1 MFKKIVQFILERK
14 VKRYFKKHRPQLVV
28 VVGSVGKTS
37 TKYAIATVL
46 SEKLRVRAHEGNYND
61 TMSVPVSL
69 LGVEYPDDAHSVR
82 EWLTVFR
89 AMNIRIREP
98 KDVDVIVQELGTD
111 KPGEIAHFGM
121 YLQPDIAIV
130 TAVSDEHMEFFGTL
144 DAVAKE
150 ELAVAAY
157 SKVTVVNRDDV
168 DGKYAD
174 LADTT
179 AIHTY
184 GLSEQAEYR
193 LAIDPANPL
202 DGRIGRLTTP
212 EWGEMSVSLQLVGD
226 HILKAAAAAACVAAK
241 AGLTPEE
248 TTLGLSKIR
257 PAKGRMQLLQGL
269 HESVL
274 IDDTYNASPLAV
286 KAALETLYMI
296 EAPQRIAILGSMN
309 ELGETSPKAHET
321 VGMFCDPAKLD
332 WVVTIGD
339 EAAKYLAP
347 AATNKGCQVRSFKTP
362 YQAGGVFNKVFQPR
376 AVVLAKGSQNGV
388 FAEEALKVLIKSGE
402 DEELLVRQSEYWMNI
417 KSDQFSAFPLD
428 EPEAN

>member
-1 MFKKIVQFILERK
+1 MFKKIVRTILEHQ
-14 VKRYFKKHRPQLVV
+14 VKRYFKKQQPKLVA

-61 TMSVPVSL
+61 TMSVPLSL
-69 LGVEYPDDAHSVR
+69 LGVEYPDDVHSVR
-82 EWLTVFR
+82 EWLAVFR
-89 AMNIRIREP
+89 AMSIRIHEE

-111 KPGEIAHFGM
+111 HPGEIAHFGS
-121 YLQPDIAIV
+121 YLRPDITVV
-130 TAVSDEHMEFFGTL
+130 TAVSDEHMEFFGSL

-150 ELAVAAY
+150 ELAIAAY
-157 SKVTVVNRDDV
+157 SKLTVINRDDV
-168 DGKYAD
+168 DGKYAG
-174 LADTT
+174 LAETSSID
-179 AIHTY
+179 TY

-193 LAIDPANPL
+193 LAVEPANPL
-202 DGRIGRLTTP
+202 DGRIGKLKTP
-212 EWGEMSVSLQLVGD
+212 EWGEISVSLQLVGD

-241 AGLTPEE
+241 LGLTSEE
-248 TTLGLSKIR
+248 AVLGLSKIR
-257 PAKGRMQLLQGL
+257 AAKGRMQILQGL
-269 HESVL
+269 HGSVL

-286 KAALETLYMI
+286 KAALETLYTI

-309 ELGETSPKAHET
+309 ELGNTSAKSHES
-321 VGMFCDPAKLD
+321 VGMLCDPSKLD

-347 AATNKGCQVRSFKTP
+347 AATNKGCQVKSFKTP
-362 YQAGGVFNKVFQPR
+362 YQAGGFVNKVLQPG

-402 DEELLVRQSEYWMNI
+402 DEKLLVRQSEYWMTV

-428 EPEAN
+428 ESE